1 MTEKPPVYDLPDAR
15 AELHAAEA
23 TNLNAQARA
32 YLDAL
37 SVRRMEL
44 YRAAWQG
51 DNAARIELR
60 ALRLALAALAD
71 GLPVEVVA

>member
-1 MTEKPPVYDLPDAR
+1 MTEQRAVYELTQAR
-15 AELHAAEA
+15 NNIHEAEA
-23 TNLNAQARA
+23 ANLNAESRA